1 MKDRRKKNTG
11 RFLSLLMVAM
21 LVFTSISAPALAEE
35 IIMEETVMADAGAD
49 ISQGAQAEGSF
60 AETVQDTDAD
70 PSGTEEAQSEA
81 ADMDT
86 GSEESETASAD
97 TGSEESETAQ
107 SGMDEFS
114 DELIEA
120 ETDVDEA
127 WELEPETD
135 GFIEE
140 IVLLDEAPQTEAEL
154 LTENRE
160 PGTYTINTA
169 AEIPTAIYEGQT
181 YELAAD
187 VTLES
192 GQQIAS
198 IAGVLDGK
206 GHVITLAD
214 KPLAKDVTG
223 TIQNLGLAGSI
234 TLKEAHGSF
243 CANLSGGTLRSSYS
257 VVNIA
262 YDASYYGEVGGLA
275 GTAKNAAI
283 RNCYFAGEITGSF
296 YPFPGGLTEYAESG
310 NTFANCYYTPERITG
325 MGSAGSGYTESACA
339 RKTADEFKNGEVTD
353 LLNTG
358 MTPTGY
364 HFISVE
370 GSFPVLAAGDP
381 ETPEGTVS
389 WADLETA
396 LQKAEGL
403 SKQEYTQESW
413 EALAKAVEAGRK
425 LKTEGSKDQAA
436 IDDAAKAIETAIKE
450 LQKRDPF
457 KPAPVPEDAVK
468 ISSQADFAGINDSA
482 GKYYVLTQDIT
493 IDKTY
498 ASAVSFSG
506 ILDGQGHT
514 ITFDGG
520 ANLFYAV
527 EKGAIIQNMNLTG
540 EVANARDR
548 ESAPFGSSLKGSI
561 LNCRSEVSGTYVS
574 GFVQTLGAGGVIANS
589 VFVGDT
595 GNGAFYRVNG
605 GGELRNSYA
614 VGINSDEEM
623 TSKELTEKLNAERGE
638 YGTQWGQ
645 GTDGYP
651 YFGPDQE
658 YDGSVSWPELPQ
670 TENKYPIAFT
680 EKNTSQ
686 KTVLSD
692 RRLTLSP
699 EQTDGFRRAGE
710 FSLEGYAAPAG
721 THIEWELTYARPS
734 ANFGRDMDTGML
746 FVYGTGKAVIEARQ
760 VNADGSSSFLAAA
773 AILSTQK
780 KIADIR
786 LLIDGQDVTDKSI
799 KIQGSEQKSIQT
811 EVKYEGQ
818 ESWSS
823 ASYFNF
829 EYTADEVGKEYLY
842 NYADSYSTFYF
853 TKPGTAT
860 ITVTHKNQPELSK
873 NVTVTSEYVP
883 VESVKPANPPEAVL
897 HARNANSDGQEAD
910 GRVAF
915 NPILGNAIVT
925 PANASN
931 ADKVEITS
939 NNETVAYFTSG
950 EKGFVPKQAGT
961 VTFTAKIEDT
971 APNGE
976 TRIVTGSADT
986 VFSYL
991 NPVVSAELAEE
1002 LKTQTVAV
1010 GEVTPEFEVNVTG
1023 KRSGEGYDV
1032 TEPALKWTYSKKGI
1046 AQVVRK
1052 GTGYWKKDAQYEGAP
1067 DYGNYLCEA
1076 SYEIQGLSEG
1086 TVVATGTPID
1096 ATNQA
1101 APVTIT
1107 ITVTGENGDKTNTD
1121 QLADAGAGGAL
1132 DYIENAHSENGY
1144 AYGNEWLIYAML
1156 QGEKQVSE
1164 GVLETY
1170 YQSAAGTAAS
1180 WQAAQKPTDIARTM
1194 LALTRMG
1201 KDVTNVNGVDLAAM
1215 LYNHPSLNAGSNE
1228 MTYALIALDAAD
1240 ITIPAGAKWTRN
1252 EMIASLLTFQSAD
1265 GGFGLYDSS
1274 SSGVDTTAM
1283 ALQGLT
1289 NYKDR
1294 PAVKTAIDRALD
1306 YLRGQ
1311 MREDFGYGTSESTAQ
1326 VLLALVGL
1334 GIDPTSLESGFGS
1347 ASFNLITNLM
1357 QYRQDDGGFS
1367 HTLTAGKSQEM
1378 STVQALQ
1385 ALDAYRNRA
1394 KGSYWNING
1403 VKAAVTFA
1411 MYGDSV
1417 HDSETDGHV
1426 HTLVDGNLEQWIAET
1441 EYRIET
1447 GSTAA
1452 DVIDAALEAHSM
1464 TCEKTY
1470 GGTYIASVTRNG
1482 VKLGEFTNGRKS
1494 GWMYT
1499 LNGVHPEVGITEQTL
1514 KDGDALV
1521 FHYTDDYTKEYG
1533 STEPEQPN
1541 TEQPHTHTWDAGRE
1555 TKPSS
1560 CTQDGIKTYTCT
1572 GCGETKTEVLKAAGH
1587 KFGTWTKTADATVF
1601 APEKQ
1606 ERICSVCGTKETR
1619 ENASALKPTVKV
1631 NANTITLKVKQS
1643 TKGFKVTGL
1652 AAGDYVKSY
1661 KSGNTKIF
1669 KVSKNGKITAGKKTG
1684 KAKLTIT
1691 LASGLKKKV
1700 TVKVQKADV
1709 KTMKITGLDKTL
1721 KLKKGKKTT
1730 LEPTLKPFTSKQKIT
1745 YTSSNKKIATVN
1757 AKGVVKAV
1765 KPGKAKITV
1774 KSGNKQFVVTVK
1786 VAKK

>member
-1 MKDRRKKNTG
+1 MKNRKKRKMG
-11 RFLSLLMVAM
+11 RFLSLLMAGMITV
-21 LVFTSISAPALAEE
+21 TSIPMPAGAEE
-35 IIMEETVMADAGAD
+35 ILIEETVIAETDDAMTEAAGAETIESELTVVPEESVESETTAD
-49 ISQGAQAEGSF
+49 E
-60 AETVQDTDAD
+60 AETVQSDTE
-70 PSGTEEAQSEA
+70 TEQSSTEAVQG
-81 ADMDT
+81 D
-86 GSEESETASAD
+86 
-97 TGSEESETAQ
+97 
-107 SGMDEFS
+107 
-114 DELIEA
+114 A
-120 ETDVDEA
+120 ETVEE
-127 WELEPETD
+127 ELLETETDIVGTQGLELETD

-140 IVLLDEAPQTEAEL
+140 IVLVEEAPQNESEL
-154 LTENRE
+154 LAENRE
-160 PGTYTINTA
+160 PGIYTINTA
-169 AEIPTAIYEGQT
+169 ADVPTAIYEGQT

-187 VTLES
+187 VTLAS

-206 GHVITLAD
+206 GHVVTLAD

-243 CANLSGGTLRSSYS
+243 CASLSGGTLRNSYS

-296 YPFPGGLTEYAESG
+296 YPLPGGLTEYAESG

-325 MGSAGSGYTESACA
+325 MGSAGSGYIESACA

-389 WADLETA
+389 WADLEIA

-413 EALAKAVEAGRK
+413 EVLAKAVEAGRK
-425 LKTEGSKDQAA
+425 LKTEGTKDQAA

-457 KPAPVPEDAVK
+457 KPTPVPEDAVK

-638 YGTQWGQ
+638 HGTQWGQ

-692 RRLTLSP
+692 RRLALSP
-699 EQTDGFRRAGE
+699 EHTDGFRRAGE

-773 AILSTQK
+773 AILSTQQK
-780 KIADIR
+780 MTDIR
-786 LLIDGQDVTDKSI
+786 LLIDGQDVTNGQFT
-799 KIQGSEQKSIQT
+799 IQGSEQKSIQ
-811 EVKYEGQ
+811 VQGKYAGQ
-818 ESWSS
+818 ETWNNV
-823 ASYFNF
+823 SYFNF
-829 EYTADEVGKEYLY
+829 EYTADEAGKEYLY

-883 VESVKPANPPEAVL
+883 VESVRPANPESAVL

-910 GRVAF
+910 GRVAY
-915 NPILGNAIVT
+915 NPIHGNAMVT
-925 PANASN
+925 PVNASN

-939 NNETVAYFTSG
+939 NNETIAYFTGG
-950 EKGFVPKQAGT
+950 EKAFVPKQAGK

-971 APNGE
+971 NPTTGQ
-976 TRIVTGSADT
+976 TRTVTGSADT

-991 NPVVSAELAEE
+991 NPVVSADIAEE
-1002 LKTQTVAV
+1002 LQNQTVAA
-1010 GEVTPEFEVNVTG
+1010 GEVTPEFMVNVTG
-1023 KRSGEGYDV
+1023 SRSGEGYDV
-1032 TEPALKWTYSKKGI
+1032 TEPALKWTYSVNGI

-1067 DYGNYLCEA
+1067 DYGNYLCKA
-1076 SYEIQGLSEG
+1076 SYEIRGLSEG

-1096 ATNQA
+1096 ETNQVE
-1101 APVTIT
+1101 PITIT
-1107 ITVTGENGDKTNTD
+1107 ITVTKGSGETTDMD
-1121 QLADAGAGGAL
+1121 QLAGTGAEGAL
-1132 DYIENAHSENGY
+1132 GYIENTHKDKGY
-1144 AYGNEWLIYAML
+1144 AYGNEWLIYGML
-1156 QGEKQVSE
+1156 QGGKQVE
-1164 GVLETY
+1164 GSVLDAY
-1170 YQSAAGTAAS
+1170 YQSAAQEAAS
-1180 WQAAQKPTDIARTM
+1180 WTQNQKPTDIARTM

-1201 KDVTNVNGVDLAAM
+1201 KDVTNVNGVNLAAM
-1215 LYNHPSLNAGSNE
+1215 LYNHPSLDAGSNE

-1240 ITIPAGAKWTRN
+1240 ITIPAGAKWTRDK
-1252 EMIASLLTFQSAD
+1252 MITALLAFQSAD

-1289 NYKDR
+1289 NYRKR
-1294 PAVKTAIDRALD
+1294 PAVQSAIERALA

-1311 MREDFGYGTSESTAQ
+1311 MGEDFGYGTSEATAQ

-1334 GIDPTSLESGFGS
+1334 GIDPTSPESGFGS
-1347 ASFNLITNLM
+1347 ANFNLVTNLM
-1357 QYRQDDGGFS
+1357 KYQKSDGGFS
-1367 HTLTAGKSQEM
+1367 HLVTIDKSVEM

-1417 HDSETDGHV
+1417 HDSEKDGHI
-1426 HTLVDGNLEQWIAET
+1426 HTFAGGNLEKWIADT
-1441 EYRIET
+1441 EYRISDGNT
-1447 GSTAA
+1447 VA
-1452 DVIDAALEAHSM
+1452 DVIDAALTAHGM
-1464 TCEKTY
+1464 TCKKTN
-1470 GGTYIASVTRNG
+1470 GGAYIASVTRNG
-1482 VKLGEFTNGRKS
+1482 VQIGEFTNGRKS

-1499 LNGVHPEVGITEQTL
+1499 LNGVHSELAITEQTL
-1514 KDGDALV
+1514 KDGDVIV
-1521 FHYTDDYTKEYG
+1521 FHYTDDFTKEKG
-1533 STEPEQPN
+1533 EIKPEQPD
-1541 TEQPHTHTWDAGRE
+1541 TEQPHTHTWDTGRITE
-1555 TKPSS
+1555 AATCTK
-1560 CTQDGIKTYTCT
+1560 DGVKTYTCT
-1572 GCGETKTEVLKAAGH
+1572 VCGETKTEAVKATGH
-1587 KFGTWTKTADATVF
+1587 KFGSWTKTEDATVF

-1606 ERICSVCGTKETR
+1606 ARTCSVCKVLEKR
-1619 ENASALKPTVKV
+1619 ESGAALQPTIKV
-1631 NANTITLKVKQS
+1631 TANKITLKIKQS

-1661 KSGNTKIF
+1661 KSSNTKIF

-1709 KTMKITGLDKTL
+1709 KTTKITGLDKTL

-1745 YTSSNKKIATVN
+1745 YTSSNKKIVTVN

-1786 VAKK
+1786 VTTK